1 MPEDASF
8 FASASLLRHL
18 TRGALGFGLL
28 GSAFALTTTF
38 GPTALLLAPLGL
50 FALRGC
56 PMCWTLG
63 LIETIS
69 ARRLQRT
76 CTPGSCELQSIHS
89 HRTPRDRGAN
99 ALRGIAGD
107 TSPELT
113 LAKPQLNGAQ
123 SL

>member
-8 FASASLLRHL
+8 FASTSLPRHL
-18 TRGALGFGLL
+18 TRGAVGFGLI

-38 GPTALLLAPLGL
+38 GLAALLLAPPGL
-50 FALRGC
+50 YVLRGC

-63 LIETIS
+63 LVETIS

-76 CTPGSCELQSIHS
+76 CTPGSCELKKTFSS
-89 HRTPRDRGAN
+89 RRSRGHGAIELN
-99 ALRGIAGD
+99 SRVGD
-107 TSPELT
+107 TLIEPN
-113 LAKPQLNGAQ
+113 LAHPQLNGAQ

>member
-1 MPEDASF
+1 MPEDAGF
-8 FASASLLRHL
+8 FASTTLPRHL
-18 TRGALGFGLL
+18 TRGVLGFGLL
-28 GSAFALTTTF
+28 CSALVLTPSLGPSALVFA
-38 GPTALLLAPLGL
+38 PPGL
-50 FALRGC
+50 IALRGC

-76 CTPGSCELQSIHS
+76 CTPESCGLQSTIS
-89 HRTPRDRGAN
+89 HVRPRNPEAIEFSRS
-99 ALRGIAGD
+99 AGV

-113 LAKPQLNGAQ
+113 LVNPHPNGAQ